1 MHVLGDLMFFIL
13 IWLRD
18 STRVLVTAGGADK
31 WFWIHVAQAIVFA
44 TLALMAF
51 RRLANQV
58 PAPAQLQEFYKAR
71 CQGPE

>member
-1 MHVLGDLMFFIL
+1 LTSLPVHVLGDLTFFIL
-13 IWLRD
+13 IWPRD
-18 STRVLVTAGGADK
+18 SRRVLVTAGGADK

-58 PAPAQLQEFYKAR
+58 PAHATPKIV
-71 CQGPE
+71 